1 MSAAVK
7 AGLLLGAVLLVG
19 GGVAARF
26 VAPRLVA
33 ESPSFR
39 RRVKAGTLLGLGLLA
54 ALSALDLVMTILN
67 AIGRVEPELF
77 WQYVTNTTH
86 GRATLVRYGL
96 LAALG
101 VMVLWQTRTST
112 APGSFRRTP
121 NVLFAALSVALLA
134 TFSITSHA
142 ASMGGR
148 TPFLVDLAHF
158 AAACA
163 WAGPLFYLAVYPG
176 WQETGKQPL
185 HQALGNLS
193 SVGLLSVGLLFA
205 SGIYSSLLHLQDPP
219 AFVASPYG
227 RVLGV
232 KLFLVFVIVALAG
245 INRVWLL
252 PRFSATGGGG
262 LRTALRAELAV
273 LVTVFVATG
282 VLSTSPLPH
291 SGDPPGVLTN
301 LQSFWTYLIAP

>member
-1 MSAAVK
+1 
-7 AGLLLGAVLLVG
+7 
-19 GGVAARF
+19 
-26 VAPRLVA
+26 
-33 ESPSFR
+33 
-39 RRVKAGTLLGLGLLA
+39 
-54 ALSALDLVMTILN
+54 
-67 AIGRVEPELF
+67 
-77 WQYVTNTTH
+77 
-86 GRATLVRYGL
+86 VRYGL
-96 LAALG
+96 LAVLG
-101 VMVLWQTRTST
+101 VMALGQTH
-112 APGSFRRTP
+112 APTPSGPFRRTP
-121 NVLFAALSVALLA
+121 HVLFAALSVALLA
-134 TFSITSHA
+134 TFSVTSHA

-148 TPFLVDLAHF
+148 TPFLVDLTHF

-252 PRFSATGGGG
+252 PRFSATGGGS
-262 LRTALRAELAV
+262 LRMALRAELAV

-291 SGDPPGVLTN
+291 SGDLPGVIAN
-301 LQSFWTYLIAP
+301 LRSFWTYLIAP